1 MNIKLEVGRLI
12 YITFGPSVDKIGFV
26 LDIVDE
32 KRILIDGPCGRQIIN
47 IKRIMLTN
55 IKKEINRKINSR
67 EIHKI
72 IKENDILKN
81 WYKNKGKII
90 LKRNFVKN
98 LSDYDRFK
106 YMIGKKHYSRLIHLN
121 AIAS

>member
-1 MNIKLEVGRLI
+1 
-12 YITFGPSVDKIGFV
+12 
-26 LDIVDE
+26 
-32 KRILIDGPCGRQIIN
+32 
-47 IKRIMLTN
+47 MLTN

-106 YMIGKKHYSRLIHLN
+106 YMIGCNTLHTMI
-121 AIAS
+121 I